1 MSLQFDS
8 VSHRYGA
15 ETALRGVSLVA
26 EAGRITCLLGASGS
40 GKSTVLRLAA
50 GLERLQAGSIHL
62 DREVLS
68 EPGNEPS
75 PERRP
80 VGLVFQDH
88 VLFPHKTV
96 LQNIAFGLR
105 DLAPSE
111 RRAVAE
117 QALANVSLH
126 GFAGRYPET
135 LSGGQQQRV
144 ALARALA
151 PLPRVMLLDE
161 PFANVDA
168 TLRRALREDTR
179 RALRSAGSVAVIV
192 THDPDEALELAD
204 RIVVLEAGSVVQA
217 GTPVEIWRQPA
228 SAAVAKMFGQA
239 QELRGSVENGVVTT
253 PFGTFEY
260 DPQAGPELPN
270 HGDVDVLI
278 RPTAVTLRKATDGAR
293 LDDIRFLGDRA
304 LALARVGDDVLRAS
318 LDELGELEVGD
329 HVAAAF
335 DSRGIFV
342 YPSVTVANS

>member
-1 MSLQFDS
+1 MGLQFHN
-8 VSHRYGA
+8 VSHRFGA
-15 ETALRGVSLVA
+15 DTALREVSLVA
-26 EAGRITCLLGASGS
+26 EEGEITCLLGASGS

-50 GLERLQAGSIHL
+50 GLERLQAGSIRL
-62 DREVLS
+62 DGEVLS
-68 EPGNEPS
+68 EPGSEPP

-105 DLAPSE
+105 HLTTRE
-111 RRAVAE
+111 RRATAERALRDVA
-117 QALANVSLH
+117 LG
-126 GFAGRYPET
+126 GFAARYPDT

-168 TLRRALREDTR
+168 TLRRALREDAR
-179 RALRSAGSVAVIV
+179 RALRAAGSVAVIV

-204 RIVVLEAGSVVQA
+204 RIVVLEAGCVVQT
-217 GTPVEIWRQPA
+217 GTPAQIWNQPA

-239 QELRGSVENGVVTT
+239 QQLRGNVAAGVVST
-253 PFGTFEY
+253 PFGTFE
-260 DPQAGPELPN
+260 GPRGLPSRGEVN
-270 HGDVDVLI
+270 VLI
-278 RPTAVTLRKATDGAR
+278 RPTAVTLRKAADGAR
-293 LDDIRFLGDRA
+293 LDDVRFLGDRV
-304 LALARVGDDVLRAS
+304 LALARVGDDILRAS
-318 LDELGELEVGD
+318 LPQLGGLEVGD
-329 HVAAAF
+329 CVTARF

-342 YPSVTVANS
+342 YPSVTVANN